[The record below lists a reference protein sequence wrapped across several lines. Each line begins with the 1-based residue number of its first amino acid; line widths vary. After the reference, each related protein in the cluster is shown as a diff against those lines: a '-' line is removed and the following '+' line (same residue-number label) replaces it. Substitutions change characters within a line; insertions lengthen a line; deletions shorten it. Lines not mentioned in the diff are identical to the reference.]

1 MKVKTF
7 MRHAPAEVNMTF
19 HSVTGESGPNTRY
32 TKEELAFA
40 AAVQIELLGAQLNLA
55 VAMLEAT
62 APQVLSVDHTMA
74 LAKIALELKSVGH
87 AAKEQTAPAARHE
100 ARVFGSN

>member
-1 MKVKTF
+1 MKVKKF
-7 MRHAPAEVNMTF
+7 MRHAPAQVNMTF

-62 APQVLSVDHTMA
+62 APQVLPVGHA
-74 LAKIALELKSVGH
+74 LARIAQELKSIGQ
-87 AAKEQTAPAARHE
+87 AAREQTAPAARHE